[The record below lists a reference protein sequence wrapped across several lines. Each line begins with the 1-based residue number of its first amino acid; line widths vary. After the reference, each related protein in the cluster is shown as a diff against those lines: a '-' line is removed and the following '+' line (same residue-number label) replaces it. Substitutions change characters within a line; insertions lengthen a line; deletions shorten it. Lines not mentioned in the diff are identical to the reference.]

1 MAHKL
6 SAKALFLGGMLTR
19 HLNSTFCFQYIFATG
34 MSMVL
39 INQVV
44 NELFHLYKQV
54 VFPPVNS
61 SEINISLTN

>member
-6 SAKALFLGGMLTR
+6 SAKALFLGGGRLTR
-19 HLNSTFCFQYIFATG
+19 HLKSTFCFQYIFATG

-44 NELFHLYKQV
+44 NESFHLYK
-54 VFPPVNS
+54 
-61 SEINISLTN
+61 